1 MIRLRAVLERTALV
15 VFGVG
20 VALGVAEVVARVTAP
35 TPAAPAPRKPSVDPE
50 RSTVEWSVFDFL
62 KPHVRAFMPSGA
74 LYRTNR
80 HGFRGRE
87 YAARKPA
94 GVFRVVIVGDSV
106 TMGSGVEE
114 DEAYPALLE
123 PALNA
128 EAAGKAA
135 RYEVLNLGV
144 PGAHLGFVVTRLEGL
159 GLRFDPDLIVY
170 GWTVNDIEGDLYRKT
185 MPTSEEVKRR
195 RQAFQASPFAS
206 SALVRVVLPH
216 WRALR
221 EGIRPPPESY
231 VHELRWNY
239 FHNAEAWADFSAGL
253 DRLARVQEERS
264 VCVAVFLHTHLK
276 ALNFL
281 YPFRT
286 IHRRV
291 QEAARE
297 RGLLVID
304 SFHAHRGRSARPL
317 WVDPTNLHPNP
328 RGHRIL
334 GEALFEGLTQAPRPC
349 WRGSHP
355 IEEAERAR
363 P

>member
-1 MIRLRAVLERTALV
+1 MIWLRTVLERTVLV

-20 VALGVAEVVARVTAP
+20 VALGVAEVVAQVTVPA
-35 TPAAPAPRKPSVDPE
+35 PAAPASQKPFIDPKL
-50 RSTVEWSVFDFL
+50 STGEWSIFDFAE
-62 KPHVRAFMPSGA
+62 PHVRAFMPSGA

-87 YAARKPA
+87 YAARKPK

-123 PALNA
+123 SALNA
-128 EAAGKAA
+128 GAAGKAV

-144 PGAHLGFVVTRLEGL
+144 PGAHLEFVVKRLEKL

-170 GWTVNDIEGDLYRKT
+170 GWTVNDIQGDGYRKT
-185 MPTSEEVKRR
+185 MPSPEERR
-195 RQAFQASPFAS
+195 RRMQALAASPFAR

-221 EGIRPPPESY
+221 EATIPPPDSY
-231 VHELRWNY
+231 VHESRWNY
-239 FHNAEAWADFSAGL
+239 FHNAEAWVDFSAGL

-264 VCVAVFLHTHLK
+264 VCVAVFLHTHLYT
-276 ALNFL
+276 LNFL
-281 YPFRT
+281 HPFSA
-286 IHRRV
+286 IYRRV
-291 QEAARE
+291 EEAARE

-304 SFHAHRGRSARPL
+304 SFDAHRGRAARPL
-317 WVDPTNLHPNP
+317 RVDAMDPHPNS
-328 RGHRIL
+328 RGHQIL
-334 GEALFEGLTQAPRPC
+334 GEALFEGLTQVPPHC

-355 IEEAERAR
+355 IEEGA
-363 P
+363 